1 MEKEEEENRRSPKHD
16 GSGRGVG
23 ANAGRG
29 GCLSPQDNRKGSNR
43 RRRD

>member
-1 MEKEEEENRRSPKHD
+1 MGIPKHD

-29 GCLSPQDNRKGSNR
+29 CNNPGFQR
-43 RRRD
+43 RGLRRTEDDEENNEED